1 MSPILSFA
9 DDKLFLTVSARYKSE
24 VIQIPG
30 MRHLDGDTYHA
41 PASWIAAKQ
50 SRSIFGDSLM
60 LDDSLIAW
68 ATDIKQKYDY
78 VDHLKTLA
86 EPPEEWAQYLQDNLD
101 VGDLVLS
108 PTQKLDALIMALQ
121 EESFNTSVTGYG
133 KTVVTLAAIKLL
145 WLWGKDPFPVL
156 IVSRPLMRS
165 VWEWEARRQF
175 EHLDF
180 TFQTIWGTPAK
191 RKKQIEANT
200 HFAFVSYKGASL
212 HSRMA
217 KIYPSQSLTPKQL
230 KPQELNGRYKTV
242 VGDELH
248 RIANRKA
255 IQSQACWALSEEA
268 KFRIGLTFTPQR
280 NDIADLYS
288 EMRFI
293 SPRGWQ
299 DWKKVKERYFIDE
312 YSWFEL
318 QNRATNSKKHKL
330 NPATEEEFHEVLRPH
345 MLRRTEKL
353 HKVERIWH
361 APRFVEMSSKQQTAY
376 KQMAKDMMAELDG
389 EILVAANPA
398 VKALR
403 LRQIANGTPV
413 FGTRKVDIG
422 EGEEVDRSTI
432 LALTTPSC
440 KVDALLE
447 ELEDATAPIVVFA
460 ESRLLLD
467 LCKSELDKQNI
478 TNCLIAGVSG
488 VAQERARDRSIIEF
502 NLGKTQVALVQ
513 YQTGSESINLTGAS
527 KAIFLEGTFDYVAT
541 VQAPGRIDRHT
552 QLSDSVE
559 YITIVAKDTI
569 EEGLHRDVFN
579 KAEDASNNLRDKT
592 WWVENVMGSESI

>member
-1 MSPILSFA
+1 MNPTLAYA
-9 DDKLFLTVSARYKSE
+9 DGKLLLTVSPRYKSE
-24 VIQIPG
+24 AIQIAG
-30 MRHLDGDTYHA
+30 MRHLSGDTYHA
-41 PASWIAAKQ
+41 PATWAAAKQ
-50 SRSIFGDSLM
+50 ARGIFGDSLV
-60 LDDSLIAW
+60 LDESAIAW
-68 ATDIKQKYDY
+68 ATEVKQKYDY
-78 VDHLKTLA
+78 IEYLKTLT
-86 EPPEEWAQYLQDNLD
+86 EPPAEWDEYLTANLD
-101 VGDLVLS
+101 VGELKLS

-121 EESFNTSVTGYG
+121 EEPFNTSVTGYG

-156 IVSRPLMRS
+156 VISRPLMRS
-165 VWEWEARRQF
+165 VWEWEAKRQF
-175 EHLDF
+175 EHLGF
-180 TFQTIWGTPAK
+180 SFQTIWGTPAK
-191 RKKQIEANT
+191 RKKQIQAGT

-217 KIYPSQSLTPKQL
+217 KLYPSQSLTEKQRT
-230 KPQELNGRYKTV
+230 PQELNGRYKTV

-255 IQSQACWALSEEA
+255 VQSQACWALSEEA
-268 KFRIGLTFTPQR
+268 TYRIGLTFTPQR
-280 NDIADLYS
+280 NDVADLYS

-293 SPRGWQ
+293 SPLEWQ

-312 YSWFEL
+312 FSWYEL
-318 QNRATNSKKHKL
+318 QNHATNSKKHKL
-330 NPATEEEFHEVLRPH
+330 NPGTEEEFHAIIAPH

-398 VKALR
+398 VKTLR

-413 FGTRKVDIG
+413 FGTKKVDIG
-422 EGEEVDRSTI
+422 DGEEVDRSTI
-432 LALTTPSC
+432 TALTMPSC

-447 ELEDATAPIVVFA
+447 ELEDNEDQVVVFA

-467 LCKSELDKQNI
+467 LCKTVLDSKEI
-478 TNCLIAGVSG
+478 TNCLIAGVNGPS
-488 VAQERARDRSIIEF
+488 QERERDRNVIEY
-502 NLGKTQVALVQ
+502 NLKKFRVALVQ
-513 YQTGSESINLTGAS
+513 YQTGSESITLTAAR
-527 KAIFLEGTFDYVAT
+527 KAIFLEGTFDYVAS

-552 QLSDSVE
+552 QLAESVE
-559 YITIVAKDTI
+559 YITIVAKETV
-569 EEGLHRDVFN
+569 EEGLHRDVFG
-579 KAEDASNNLRDKT
+579 KGEDATRNLRDKQ
-592 WWVENVMGSESI
+592 WWVQNIMGNE